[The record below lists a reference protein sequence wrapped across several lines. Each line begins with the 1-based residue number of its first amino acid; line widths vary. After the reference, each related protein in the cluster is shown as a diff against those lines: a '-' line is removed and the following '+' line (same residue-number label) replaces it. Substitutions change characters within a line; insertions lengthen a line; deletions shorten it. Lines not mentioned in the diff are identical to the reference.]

1 MVLRSELMAALSE
14 GEAKAV
20 EVGMLELQLGN
31 LREQLISSNS
41 LLQES
46 MPRSELLSFQT
57 NMVVLFQEFKEL
69 VTSFRQEA
77 KLWITLSISRIDEI
91 LSDPEFSKPAV
102 LALTCQGRIKNKSHL
117 GTLTPALNDNLNESN
132 DENDKD
138 SLSEESME
146 ISSFVHDARKQGR
159 FKLGSTPPP
168 INDGLVSSVNQ
179 FDEISMSEDN
189 FDQGSNISTGESVTA
204 HSIL

>member
-1 MVLRSELMAALSE
+1 MAALSE